1 MQPTCERQGAH
12 VTPSHIHIST
22 VCAGLCVISK
32 RKSPATV
39 MPHLFNAFLSLSY
52 IEAIKVKCI
61 KICRFLWF
69 AYQYFMWING

>member
-1 MQPTCERQGAH
+1 
-12 VTPSHIHIST
+12 
-22 VCAGLCVISK
+22 
-32 RKSPATV
+32 

-69 AYQYFMWING
+69 AYQYFMWITG